1 MVNDSLNE
9 NDKNNLPR
17 SASSPRLAL
26 NNNNRLENVS
36 YNSNKPWV
44 SWWQMEY
51 FFEIILKCNHT
62 RSEIYQ
68 WLSGIQFS
76 EVIIFFFTYLILNLM
91 VTDWKMFLEVFRN
104 RYILDP

>member
-36 YNSNKPWV
+36 SINSYKPWV

-51 FFEIILKCNHT
+51 FSEIIFK
-62 RSEIYQ
+62 
-68 WLSGIQFS
+68 IQS
-76 EVIIFFFTYLILNLM
+76 Y
-91 VTDWKMFLEVFRN
+91 
-104 RYILDP
+104 